1 MIYIFYH
8 SKMNSGIGNLKKVKI
23 MVDFI
28 TVQGI
33 TGLRKTHLKKKI
45 DSFKKDYWEQMIL
58 KYTE

>member
-1 MIYIFYH
+1 
-8 SKMNSGIGNLKKVKI
+8 MNSGIGNLKKVKI